1 MILGLFN
8 QGVHIITIIF
18 ILRRK
23 WTNSMKK
30 NYRAN
35 YQIVDTIFAQP
46 QDSRSRLSNLLR
58 KHIYVRTEEA
68 RLARGETWVFC
79 EIVNLIWSIQSIHQP
94 AICFVY
100 LCLEMKFIRFLHFD
114 PQWTRHRKNCFY
126 RTQSFWTEPNNFV
139 PLLLIHSTTVPLDKT
154 KDSSSLY

>member
-8 QGVHIITIIF
+8 QGVHIINVIF
-18 ILRRK
+18 IFWKK
-23 WTNSMKK
+23 WTNSMRKF
-30 NYRAN
+30 YQAN
-35 YQIVDTIFAQP
+35 YQIKFFCAAP
-46 QDSRSRLSNLLR
+46 QDSKLSNLLR
-58 KHIYVRTEEA
+58 KHIYVRAEEA
-68 RLARGETWVFC
+68 RLASGELRGETWVFC

-139 PLLLIHSTTVPLDKT
+139 PLVLIHSTQFRWI
-154 KDSSSLY
+154 